1 MIAKLKKRRLRKT
14 AKAVAEALESQYGK
28 KKLYSD
34 EELDFVCT
42 KLNLNEDDTVN
53 AYGMFAEE
61 TACDGFLTKVG
72 ASKTAR
78 ELRMFLAG
86 QMFDGT
92 YTVDYDSLW
101 NRFHDFDN
109 QLAPS
114 SPSTSSGG
122 GWFSGAGD
130 DGDFDSGAASGGDGG
145 GD

>member
-14 AKAVAEALESQYGK
+14 AKAVAEVLESEYGK
-28 KKLYSD
+28 KKLYTD
-34 EELDFVCT
+34 EEMDFVCT

-61 TACDGFLTKVG
+61 KDCDGFLTKVG

-78 ELRMFLAG
+78 ELRAFLAG
-86 QMFDGT
+86 QLFGGG

-101 NRFHDFDN
+101 NKFLDFDN
-109 QLAPS
+109 QLAPP
-114 SPSTSSGG
+114 SPSGSSGG
-122 GWFSGAGD
+122 GWFSSGED
-130 DGDFDSGAASGGDGG
+130 SGDFDSGSASGGDGG